1 MPSLLIALL
10 GGAQSAPDAPVAP
23 TLPAPCD
30 PYVEIVKA
38 LAWPVFGLIVAFIL
52 RRPLAAFATALGTR
66 VTKLS
71 VFKVELE
78 LVPAASAAVSTPLL
92 DDIRSATTSAT
103 ISDSSRM
110 MLDQVQTGT
119 QADFAMIAIGDGK
132 EWLTSR
138 LYIAAVMLERMRGVQ
153 MFVFVEKS
161 PTTERRLI
169 AVASVPHV
177 RWALAQRY
185 PWLEAAWTRSYL
197 ALFPATVAAGP
208 TPLPPSAAFLPDPRT
223 LAGQPPIIKSIT
235 GATEPYAARQLVS
248 RYIDSLQQ
256 PPASPAPPGAPAPP
270 IAPAPV
276 APAATG
282 AEDWVVLSPTTR
294 ERARWV
300 TRELLTELLPPDALR
315 AWTDVFRDAPA
326 ARRTRAVLRR
336 AAPFVA
342 LVEGPDR
349 EFVRLVNR
357 RALLEDIATSLGEEP
372 EGTTA

>member
-1 MPSLLIALL
+1 
-10 GGAQSAPDAPVAP
+10 V
-23 TLPAPCD
+23 
-30 PYVEIVKA
+30 
-38 LAWPVFGLIVAFIL
+38 
-52 RRPLAAFATALGTR
+52 TALGAR
-66 VTKLS
+66 VSKLS

-119 QADFAMIAIGDGK
+119 QADFAMIAIGEGK

-161 PTTERRLI
+161 PTTGRRLI

-177 RWALAQRY
+177 RWTLAQRY
-185 PWLEAAWTRSYL
+185 PWLEAAWARSYV
-197 ALFPATVAAGP
+197 ALFPATVAAG
-208 TPLPPSAAFLPDPRT
+208 TAPLPPNVAFLPDPRT
-223 LAGQPPIIKSIT
+223 LAGQPPIIKSTT

-248 RYIDSLQQ
+248 RFIDSLQQ
-256 PPASPAPPGAPAPP
+256 PPAPLATPMAPGP
-270 IAPAPV
+270 
-276 APAATG
+276 PAATG
-282 AEDWVVLSPTTR
+282 ADDWVVLGPGTR

-300 TRELLTELLPPDALR
+300 TRELLTDLLPPDALR
-315 AWTDVFRDAPA
+315 AWTDVFRDAPT

-336 AAPFVA
+336 AGPFVA

-349 EFVRLVNR
+349 EFARLVNR